1 MTRVVEMKA
10 GFVVHKLKIKCAPP
24 RLFYTPLVVTFPVEM
39 LIDPQNWNSII
50 LPYPMVVS
58 CSSQ

>member
-1 MTRVVEMKA
+1 MARVVEMKA

-39 LIDPQNWNSII
+39 LIDP
-50 LPYPMVVS
+50 
-58 CSSQ
+58 